1 MEVGCLLTS
10 DPSDSEIVGWNGGS
24 WLFPR
29 AVKILEI
36 ERYRRPL
43 LAGLV
48 LSVSSRT
55 DSTVSVPWDP
65 HRSLDLMPRT

>member
-1 MEVGCLLTS
+1 MGVERLLIEA
-10 DPSDSEIVGWNGGS
+10 PRDSEIVGWNEGS

-36 ERYRRPL
+36 EEYRAQL

-48 LSVSSRT
+48 LSVSSKT
-55 DSTVSVPWDP
+55 DSTVSGSRND
-65 HRSLDLMPRT
+65 R

>member
-1 MEVGCLLTS
+1 MPSNSGPS
-10 DPSDSEIVGWNGGS
+10 DPEIVGWNEGS

-29 AVKILEI
+29 VVKILEV
-36 ERYRRPL
+36 ERYRPPL

-55 DSTVSVPWDP
+55 DSTVGIFRK
-65 HRSLDLMPRT
+65 HRQSFN